1 MTEKISRRTALSSGA
16 AFTGGLIASSCAK
29 TPPENNSTPA
39 ASPAKAELSDVWGED
54 FLTQW
59 SPGPDSQREVITGS
73 TPVRLS
79 CTSYR
84 LRYER
89 MSDIDAHIK
98 EGSLVEI
105 AVLDG
110 EIVARPICKPAFDL
124 KTLVGRI
131 TPENIHV
138 EVDTGASVGREA
150 W

>member
-1 MTEKISRRTALSSGA
+1 METKIQKWGNSLALRIPKVLA
-16 AFTGGLIASSCAK
+16 L
-29 TPPENNSTPA
+29 
-39 ASPAKAELSDVWGED
+39 
-54 FLTQW
+54 
-59 SPGPDSQREVITGS
+59 
-73 TPVRLS
+73 
-79 CTSYR
+79 
-84 LRYER
+84 
-89 MSDIDAHIK
+89 DAHIK